1 MWQEYVQDAYDSC
14 PPTFWS
20 FFNAVRG
27 QTIVCQDKVMHVAK
41 QEISIRLPRPTK
53 SWPSSNRTLR
63 SRIEKRAGQFWDNV
77 VETRT
82 IDLVPFG
89 LPTCESVDFAYVD
102 PTWTWIQRCND
113 LHEHKHRLIWD
124 PIIATHPDTGEEVFG
139 SGIESG
145 LLLRHAT
152 AGYHPHQHAL
162 LCIYFYMTSHTFI
175 TFITPHTLQG
185 FPLEQKLR

>member
-1 MWQEYVQDAYDSC
+1 MYVQGAYDSC
-14 PPTFWS
+14 PPTFWN

-27 QTIVCQDKVMHVAK
+27 QTIVCQDKVMRVAK
-41 QEISIRLPRPTK
+41 EEISIRFPRPKK
-53 SWPSSNRTLR
+53 SWPASNRTLR
-63 SRIEKRAGQFWDNV
+63 SRVEKKAGHFWENV

-89 LPTCESVDFAYVD
+89 LPTCESVEFAYVD
-102 PTWTWIQRCND
+102 PTWAWIQRCND
-113 LHEHKHRLIWD
+113 LHEHNHRLIWD

-152 AGYHPHQHAL
+152 AGYHL
-162 LCIYFYMTSHTFI
+162 LACNTCGCHCIHSAMACVT
-175 TFITPHTLQG
+175 
-185 FPLEQKLR
+185 